1 MLNGLWK
8 DQTHASVIYTLFSFI
23 RLLPVDHIS
32 LLSIH
37 LRCKISK
44 KSLLLPWV
52 SLKVSLTMFCAD
64 KQCGYWR
71 QSPALA
77 PARETLVFGSG
88 TKVNLRFPA
97 RPATLESLWAFTWLT
112 ASFALVDY
120 TRNLKGT
127 VSIDMWVS
135 FNQCFADSFSCCPWY
150 NVFSWCV
157 VYLKPMI
164 GDN

>member
-8 DQTHASVIYTLFSFI
+8 EQIYASVIYTFFSFI
-23 RLLPVDHIS
+23 RLLPVDHMS

-37 LRCKISK
+37 LWCKISK
-44 KSLLLPWV
+44 KSLIP
-52 SLKVSLTMFCAD
+52 LTIFCAD

-77 PARETLVFGSG
+77 PAREALVFGSG
-88 TKVNLRFPA
+88 KKVNLRFPA
-97 RPATLESLWAFTWLT
+97 RPATLESLWAFTRLT
-112 ASFALVDY
+112 APFALVDY

-127 VSIDMWVS
+127 ITIDMWVS

-150 NVFSWCV
+150 NVFPWCV